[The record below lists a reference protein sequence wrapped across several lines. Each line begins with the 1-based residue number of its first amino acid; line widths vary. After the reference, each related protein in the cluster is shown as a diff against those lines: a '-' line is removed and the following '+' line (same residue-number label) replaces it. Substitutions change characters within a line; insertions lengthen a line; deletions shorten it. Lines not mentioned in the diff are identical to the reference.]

1 MAIPRF
7 ETLRRALQPR
17 RRVQFFV
24 VLACVLAVAFALTT
38 WRTARAERQKVALG
52 TCFFAVDASRVLQ
65 AQSHYYLEA
74 IADPVFAAV
83 GGRAPLAAGALL
95 PAPAVLRAAD
105 SAVAACHCAPRLIA
119 RGYFRLDF
127 GPDGSVGALA
137 LERADVDGPPRA
149 AQAQGARR
157 EIMAVVP
164 ALRVDSIRLKE
175 AVARLVPTL
184 RGGGVV
190 AAAVTNSPSDT
201 DALEAIAVLNPKYGA
216 DGQLRAVYG
225 VLVGPGAFAS
235 QVIAPVFERVPLFPS
250 MFAVRGIA
258 SASQPRL
265 RRPRNTE
272 LANLAVLDSRWT
284 TLYQTGPMADTVST
298 APGCVAMA
306 VQDPSLALLMLHISP
321 PLDVYSRWIQSSL
334 AESYLPFLGLIAV
347 AMLASVVAA
356 VVGARR
362 EAELARLRA
371 DFVSSVSHELRM
383 PLAQILMS
391 GETLRFGRIR
401 SQAEH
406 DAEADSIVREAL
418 HLTGLV
424 DNALFFSRIEH
435 HNMSVNPR
443 PADLHRLVTDAVNCV
458 WLLAEG
464 SDVTITNLVPRH
476 LQVPLDPQAFRQ
488 VLVNLL
494 DNAIKYGPPG
504 QEILVGTST
513 STDDSR
519 MLLWIDDEGPGVPH
533 GERSS
538 IFEPFIRL
546 DRDRN
551 VGIAG
556 SGLGLAVVRH
566 IVEQHGGR
574 IWVERS
580 SRGRGSR
587 FTIELSA
594 AATPTQHIAALNG
607 AGAGAS

>member
-7 ETLRRALQPR
+7 ETLRRAFQPR

-24 VLACVLAVAFALTT
+24 VLACVLAVAFGLTT

-83 GGRAPLAAGALL
+83 GGRAPLAAGASL

-105 SAVAACHCAPRLIA
+105 SAVAVCHCAPRLMA

-127 GPDGSVGALA
+127 GPEGSVGTLA
-137 LERADVDGPPRA
+137 MERAAVEGVQPGL
-149 AQAQGARR
+149 QAHDAR
-157 EIMAVVP
+157 EIAAAAP
-164 ALRVDSIRLKE
+164 AIHVDSGRLKE
-175 AVARLVPTL
+175 AVARLVPVL

-216 DGQLRAVYG
+216 NGELRAVYG
-225 VLVGPGAFAS
+225 VLVAPGTFAS
-235 QVIAPVFERVPLFPS
+235 QVIAPVFDRVPLFPS

-258 SASQPRL
+258 GGSRPRL
-265 RRPRNTE
+265 RRPRNAE

-284 TLYQTGPMADTVST
+284 TLYQTGPMADTAST

-306 VQDPSLALLMLHISP
+306 LQDPSLALLMLHISP
-321 PLDVYSRWIQSSL
+321 PLDVYSRWIRSSL
-334 AESYLPFLGLIAV
+334 AESYLPFLGVLVV
-347 AMLASVVAA
+347 AMLASVAAA
-356 VVGARR
+356 VAGARR

-435 HNMSVNPR
+435 HNLSVNPR
-443 PADLHRLVTDAVNCV
+443 PADLHRLVGDAVNCV

-464 SDVTITNLVPRH
+464 SEVTLTNLVPRH
-476 LQVPLDPQAFRQ
+476 LQISLDPQAFRQ

-504 QEILVGTST
+504 QEILVGASV
-513 STDDSR
+513 SQVDEGHIR
-519 MLLWIDDEGPGVPH
+519 LWVDDEGPGVPH
-533 GERSS
+533 DERSS

-580 SRGRGSR
+580 SRGSGSR
-587 FTIELSA
+587 FTVEL
-594 AATPTQHIAALNG
+594 PTTVMVSRANVALNG

>member
-1 MAIPRF
+1 MARPRF
-7 ETLRRALQPR
+7 EILRRALQPR

-83 GGRAPLAAGALL
+83 GGRAPLAPGALL
-95 PAPAVLRAAD
+95 PAPAALRAAD

-137 LERADVDGPPRA
+137 VERADVDGPPPI
-149 AQAQGARR
+149 AQAGGAR

-164 ALRVDSIRLKE
+164 ALPVDSARLKE
-175 AVARLVPTL
+175 AVARLAPTL

-201 DALEAIAVLNPKYGA
+201 DALQAIAVLNPKYGA

-225 VLVGPGAFAS
+225 VLVGPATFAS
-235 QVIAPVFERVPLFPS
+235 QVIAPVFDRVPLFPS

-258 SASQPRL
+258 SDPRPRL

-284 TLYQTGPMADTVST
+284 TLYQTGPMADTASR

-306 VQDPSLALLMLHISP
+306 LQDPSLALLMLHISP

-443 PADLHRLVTDAVNCV
+443 PGDLHRLVGDAVNSV

-464 SDVTITNLVPRH
+464 SEVTITNLVPRH
-476 LQVPLDPQAFRQ
+476 LPVSLDPQAFRQ

-494 DNAIKYGPPG
+494 DNAIKYGPQG

-513 STDDSR
+513 STDGGR
-519 MLLWIDDEGPGVPH
+519 VRLWIDDEGPGVPH
-533 GERSS
+533 DERSS

-556 SGLGLAVVRH
+556 SGLGLAVVQH

-580 SRGRGSR
+580 SRGSGSR
-587 FTIELSA
+587 FTIELPA
-594 AATPTQHIAALNG
+594 AATPTHQIAALNG
-607 AGAGAS
+607 AGAGAT

>member
-1 MAIPRF
+1 MAIPQF
-7 ETLRRALQPR
+7 EILRRALQPR

-24 VLACVLAVAFALTT
+24 VLACLLAVAFGLTT

-65 AQSHYYLEA
+65 AQSHYYLQA

-127 GPDGSVGALA
+127 GPDGRVGALTV
-137 LERADVDGPPRA
+137 ERADVDRPSPA
-149 AQAQGARR
+149 AQAQGAR

-225 VLVGPGAFAS
+225 VLVGPGTFAL
-235 QVIAPVFERVPLFPS
+235 QVIAPVFDRVPLFPS

-258 SASQPRL
+258 SDPRPRL

-284 TLYQTGPMADTVST
+284 TLYQTGPMADTASR

-306 VQDPSLALLMLHISP
+306 LQDPSLALLMLHISP

-435 HNMSVNPR
+435 HNLSVNPR
-443 PADLHRLVTDAVNCV
+443 PADLHRLVGDAVNCV

-464 SDVTITNLVPRH
+464 SEVTLTNLVPRH
-476 LQVPLDPQAFRQ
+476 LQVSLDPQAFRQ

-513 STDDSR
+513 STDDGL

-533 GERSS
+533 GDRSS

-580 SRGRGSR
+580 TRGSGSR
-587 FTIELSA
+587 FTIQLSA
-594 AATPTQHIAALNG
+594 VAALTHEQAALNG